1 MTLPTCQASVH
12 CSHQHRLKQSSL
24 SINYLLCA
32 GVFLALVF
40 GAFLNG
46 TSPSIAD
53 SHAGSGSRALA
64 TALSTSY
71 NRWSLEAL
79 VLSEYK
85 QWGQDKQTLIIAT
98 ARHLGLCRLDIL
110 LPDDGD
116 GVLSER
122 EALAYLRMQE
132 AWDDTFCD
140 PARNWAL
147 GMLVVGGLVLRVG
160 AFLVLM
166 VTHKLSYW
174 QSH

>member
-1 MTLPTCQASVH
+1 
-12 CSHQHRLKQSSL
+12 
-24 SINYLLCA
+24 
-32 GVFLALVF
+32 VF

-46 TSPSIAD
+46 TSPSLAD
-53 SHAGSGSRALA
+53 SRSSSGGGALA
-64 TALSTSY
+64 AALSLSY

-98 ARHLGLCRLDIL
+98 ARRLGLCRLDLL

-116 GVLSER
+116 GSLSEK
-122 EALAYLRMQE
+122 EALAYLRLQE
-132 AWDDTFCD
+132 AWDENFCD
-140 PARNWAL
+140 PSRNWAL
-147 GMLVVGGLVLRVG
+147 GMLLVGGLVLRVG
-160 AFLVLM
+160 ALLVLQ